1 MLGSSD
7 AGAGVDVDVD
17 VDGTGVAQPALFAFE
32 VALFRLWESWGLVPD
47 GVAGH
52 SLGGVVAAYVAG
64 VLSLRD
70 AVALVAARG
79 RLMGALPAG
88 GAMLAVAV
96 GEEQAMAL
104 LDAAPA
110 QLAETVEIAGVNG
123 PASVVLS
130 GTAPGIAWVESE
142 CAGRELRCSRL
153 RVSHA
158 FHSAAMEPMLAEFG
172 EVVRG
177 LEFGAPVIPL
187 VSDTS
192 GEVLSAERVADPEY
206 WVGHVRRAVRF
217 ADAVATLRGAGITA
231 FVELGPDAALTPMI
245 AEITADDEDVLAI
258 AAQRRDRDQV
268 ETLTAALG
276 RLFAQ
281 GVAVDWAGL
290 LGSGGARRWVEL
302 PTYAFQR
309 RRFWLESDA
318 WSGDPAGL
326 GQVSAEHPLLGAAVA
341 LADGHGWVFTGRL
354 SLDTHPWL
362 ADHVVLDSVLLP
374 GTAFLELALH
384 AGRHIDCPRVDELTL
399 LTPLTLPSD
408 GGTQVQV
415 TVGAEAEGDGRPIAI
430 HARRADAEPHA
441 PWTLHA
447 SGTLAPAVSEPSSA
461 AAALSTWPP
470 ADAEPVDIEDFYA
483 EAERTGVVYGPTF
496 QGLNAVWRRGA
507 ELLAEVALSED
518 TPRTAQGRFGVHP
531 ALLDAALHPL
541 GYALPDPADAAAG
554 PLRLP
559 FSWHGV
565 ELHTPGARE
574 VRVRLLPTGADTFS
588 LELADDSGQPVATV
602 TSLLVRALTPGQLP
616 TAEDT
621 DRGRLLAV
629 EWTPPA
635 ESEQAIDAPV
645 PPGGWAVV
653 CPDGAE
659 PLAAALGAERYA
671 DLADLAA
678 ALDAGATTPEAV
690 LLPLTGP
697 PPQDGAALAP
707 ETVHRAV
714 QETLRLVRDWLQD
727 ARFAGSRLV
736 VAVRG
741 AVAPDGGAPD
751 PAAAA
756 RWGLLRTARS
766 EHPDRFALLGT
777 DTDIRDAG
785 TPVDR
790 IAVAA
795 TLPESALCE
804 GALLVPRLGPV
815 TTPHHPSGSDPG
827 FGFAAGGTVLITG
840 GTGALGTLLARHLA
854 ERHGVRRLLLVSR
867 QGADAPGAEALR
879 QDLAGTAEVAFAA
892 CDAADREALARV
904 LADVPD
910 EHPLTAVLHLAGVV
924 DDGLVGTLTPE
935 RVAHVLRPKADAAL
949 HLHELTRDSEL
960 SAFVLFSS
968 AAGLIGNRG
977 QAGYAAA
984 NVVLDALAAH
994 RRAHGLPALA
1004 LQWGLWAEEG
1014 ALTAGLT
1021 EADRRRMS
1029 RAGVLPLGAEQG
1041 LALLDAAAGRTEAV
1055 LTPLRY
1061 DPSVLRGLGEELA
1074 PVLRGL
1080 LPRTARPGRSARTS
1094 GTGRALARRLAG
1106 LSEAEQA
1113 RLLVDTVR
1121 AHTAGVLGH
1130 TGPQAIEPERAFS
1143 ELGLD
1148 SLAALEL
1155 RNRLNSAT
1163 GLRLPATVL
1172 FDHPS
1177 AAALGRHLRT
1187 AMLDLPARPA
1197 AAAPIAARPTD
1208 EPIAV
1213 VAMSCRYPGGIS
1225 DPEGLWRLVSGAT
1238 DAITDFPGDR
1248 GWDLDKLFHP
1258 DPDHSGTSYVR
1269 EGGFLDQADHF
1280 DAEFFGI
1287 SPREAL
1293 AMDPQQRL
1301 LLETAWEAFER
1312 AGIDPQTARGSR
1324 TGVFAGLMYSD
1335 YATRLT
1341 TTPEGVDGYL
1351 GNGSAGSIA
1360 SGRVAYTLG
1369 LEGPAVTVDT
1379 ACSSSLVALHW
1390 ACQAL
1395 RQGECDMAL
1404 AGGVTVMSSPATFVE
1419 FSRQR
1424 GLAPDGR
1431 CKPFAAGADGTAWS
1445 EGAGLLLV
1453 ERLSD
1458 ARRNGHPVL
1467 GIIRGSAVNQ
1477 DGASNGLSAPNG
1489 LAQERV
1495 IRQALAHAGLTPSD
1509 VDAVEAH
1516 GTGTAL
1522 GDPIEAHALLAT
1534 YGQDR
1539 PADRPL
1545 RLGSVKSHLGHTQA
1559 AAGVAGVIK
1568 MLTAMRHGELPRT
1581 LHVDAPSPHVDWS
1594 SGAVALLTEPTAWP
1608 DTGRPRRAGVS
1619 SFGVSGTN
1627 AHLILEQG
1635 DPCDPAPAPAAET
1648 APETAPAPLP
1658 WPLSG
1663 RTEAAVRAQAE
1674 RLRAR
1679 LQDHPGLRP
1688 ADVGHSL
1695 ATTRTAFDHRAVII
1709 ARHRDDFLTALA
1721 ALAAG
1726 ETAGPTG
1733 PRAAGSAAVTT
1744 GTAAEQGRVAFV
1756 FGGQGSQW
1764 PAMAADLL
1772 DRSAVFAAAIGE
1784 CQDALAPHTDWS
1796 LLDVL
1801 RQEPGAP
1808 SLERVDVVQPALFA
1822 VMVSLAALWRSLG
1835 VRPAAVVGHSQ
1846 GEIAAARVAGALTLE
1861 DAARIVALRSRAL
1874 RAISGRGGMMSLT
1887 LPAEQTGP
1895 LLERW
1900 GGRLGVAAV
1909 NGPHS
1914 VVVSGEPAALEELRA
1929 HCQSHDIRAR
1939 TIPVD
1944 YASHSPQVED
1954 VRERLLA
1961 DLEGI
1966 TPRPAETAFYST
1978 VTGEPLDGTALDAA
1992 YWYRNLRSTV
2002 EFEAATRSLLRD
2014 GHTVFVET
2022 SPHPVMTPGIEQTAE
2037 SAGTGI
2043 LAVGS
2048 LQRDSGTLDRLLTA
2062 AATLHVHGVPVDWTP
2077 ALAPHHPHRVA
2088 LPTYPFQRT
2097 RYWLDPSPGAADPDG
2112 LGLRPA
2118 GHPLL
2123 GAAVT
2128 LAEGDRH
2135 LFTGR
2140 ISLRTHPW
2148 LADHAVLG
2156 TVLLPGTAFVELA
2169 LQAGESAGCDLV
2181 EELTLEAPLHLPEQG
2196 AVQLQLALDG
2206 PDDTG
2211 RRRLA
2216 IHSRPDQGTA
2226 PDHPW
2231 TRHATGTLAAAP
2243 AHPEPTAHPG
2253 TPWPPADAVPVNT
2266 DGLYERLADH
2276 GYHYGPLFRGV
2287 QAAWRLG
2294 DTLLA
2299 EIALPGEDR
2308 GADGFTLHP
2317 ALLDAALHP
2326 TALTGTDP
2334 AEPDRGGTGVGLPF
2348 AWSGVRLHAVGAR
2361 RLRVRIAPAGPDSLT
2376 LDLADPT
2383 GAPVATVAALTVRP
2397 ISPEQLSAARHT
2409 PTDDLYQL
2417 DWSPLPT
2424 PSGTVPHTRWALVGE
2439 GAAEFAHGL
2448 RAAGATADRYPDL
2461 SALGTAEPAPD
2472 AVAISCAGHPDA
2484 DPANPAAVARETAHR
2499 LLALV
2504 RDWLADSRF
2513 ARTPLVVVT
2522 RGAVP
2527 GHHGEDVHD
2536 LAAAPV
2542 WGLIRSAQTENPD
2555 RFVLVD
2561 LDGHPASAQ
2570 ALPSALA
2577 TGEPQLA
2584 IRAGTLS
2591 VPRLNRARREERMTP
2606 PQGASAWR
2614 LDLLT
2619 AGTLDDLAFVPHPE
2633 LAEEPL
2639 APGQVRVAVRAAGLN
2654 FRDVVVAL
2662 GMVADTRP
2670 PGGEGA
2676 GIVLETGPGVTGLAP
2691 GDRVMGLFSGGTG
2704 PITIADHRL
2713 LSPIPTGWSYAQA
2726 ASVPVVFVTAYYGLA
2741 DLAGLSA
2748 GETLL
2753 VHAAT
2758 GGVGMAA
2765 VQLAKHW
2772 GVEVYGTASPAKWP
2786 TLRAQGLDGTHIA
2799 SSRDLDFEERFR
2811 TATGGRGIDVVLNSL
2826 AHAYVDASLRL
2837 TTPGTGR
2844 FLEMG
2849 KTDIRDPEEVAAA
2862 HPGIDYQAYDLMDAG
2877 ADRIQEML
2885 AELHPL
2891 FEAGVLQ
2898 PLPVTTW
2905 DIRNAVDAF
2914 RHLSQARHTGK
2925 IVLTL
2930 PPAPGTGTLRGAH
2943 IPAGAGTLAGVG
2955 TPLWTDIAA
2964 GSETLAEIGTPA
2976 GTGSLPEAGTS
2987 TGTGTPAGTG
2997 PLPEAGPD
3005 AGTRTEGT
3013 VLITGGTGTLGGLLA
3028 RHLVTRHGV
3037 RRLLL
3042 TSRRGPAADGAAE
3055 LETELTR
3062 LGAEVTIAACD
3073 AADRRALAELLGTV
3087 PPQHPLTAVVHA
3099 AGAID
3104 DAALQALTPEQLD
3117 RVMRPKVDAAW
3128 NLHELTR
3135 HQDLDEFVLFSSMAG
3150 TFGGAG
3156 QANYAAA
3163 NAFLDALAHHRRA
3176 RGLAATS
3183 LAWGLWEQA
3192 SGMTGHLGR
3201 SELGRMTRSGVS
3213 ALPSERALS
3222 LFDTA
3227 RALNRATAVP
3237 ARLDLTALRDR
3248 QPLPPLLRDL
3258 VHARS
3263 RRVAA
3268 DAAGD
3273 TTTLTQR
3280 LARLPEAER
3289 RQTLLALVRKETAAV
3304 LGHPTPEAIGP
3315 QRPFKALGFDSLTS
3329 VELRN
3334 RMNQATGLR
3343 LPATLV
3349 FDYPT
3354 PQALADHLR
3363 GELVAT
3369 PAPEPA
3375 LPDRRRTAPAAGEDP
3390 IVIVSM
3396 SCRYPGDV
3404 ASQDDLWRM
3413 LTEGTDAISPF
3424 PQDRGWAID
3433 TLYDPDPDHPGTSYV
3448 REGGFVRD
3456 AIHFDAEF
3464 FGISPRE
3471 ALAMDPQQRL
3481 LLETSWEAIERAGI
3495 APTSLRGSRTGIFV
3509 GAMAQDYR
3517 TTSQSIPEG
3526 QEGYL
3531 LTGSATSV
3539 ISGRVSYVLGL
3550 EGPAVTVDTACSSS
3564 LVALHLAANALRA
3577 GECDLALAGGVAV
3590 LASPQAFIEF
3600 SRQRGLAPDGR
3611 CKPFAAAADGTGW
3624 GEGVGLLLVERLS
3637 DARRNGHPVLA
3648 VVRGSAV
3655 NQDGASNGLTA
3666 PNGPSQQRV
3675 IRAALEQARLSPSE
3689 VDAVEA
3695 HGTGTTLGDPIE
3707 AQALLATYGQ
3717 GRGDDTEPLWL
3728 GSVKSNIGHTQ
3739 AAAGVAGVIKMVMA
3753 MRHQVLP
3760 RTLHVDEPSPH
3771 VDWSVGRV
3779 ELLRQEVPWTTRSD
3793 RPRRAGVSSF
3803 GVSGTNAHIILE
3815 EPPETEE
3822 PPSRDEVA
3830 ASGVGGL
3837 VPWVVSGRSVEG
3849 LRGQAARLGAW
3860 ALDREGVSARDV
3872 GWSLASGR
3880 AVLEHRAVVWGRD
3893 VGELAA
3899 GLAGVASRGVAGEVA
3914 SPVFVFP
3921 GQGSQW
3927 VGMAAGLLEC
3937 CPVFAEAVA
3946 ECAVVMDPLVEWSL
3960 LEVLRDPAG
3969 ELLERVDVVQPVLF
3983 AVMVGLARWWESCG
3997 VRPAA
4002 VIGHWQGEIAA
4013 ACVAGVLS
4021 LEDAVR
4027 VVVLRS
4033 GVLRGLPVGGGMVSV
4048 GLSADVMRER
4058 IAAAAGVEVSVA
4070 AVNGPGSVVLSGDVE
4085 ALREVVGPWEGE
4097 GVRVRWI
4104 PVDYAS
4110 HSPQMELVR
4119 EEVEGLLAEVSPRP
4133 GRVPVYSTVTG
4144 QVLSDATVMDG
4155 GYWFTNLRQTVELQA
4170 AVSAAVADGHTA
4182 FVECSPHPGLV
4193 VPVSDTLEELGIQ
4206 GVVVETLRRGQG
4218 GAEQLAQA
4226 LTSAFVQG
4234 LAVDWAALFADSG
4247 ARRVE
4252 LPTYAFQR
4260 RRYWVEAQSS
4270 VAGGGAG
4277 WGQMALEHPLLGAA
4291 VELAGGQG
4299 TVLTGRISLATHAW
4313 LADHTVLGMAIVP
4326 GSVLLELALC
4336 AAAEVGCAQVA
4347 ELTMEAPLALPADA
4361 GVRLQVTVAAP
4372 DEAGARAVGIHSRA
4386 EDGTDGQGWTRH
4398 AAGTVVPDAPPTA
4411 GDRTVWPPSGA
4422 VPLAV
4427 AEVYE
4432 RLSESGVD
4440 YGPAFEALRGLWR
4453 LDDTYFADL
4462 GLSAEQE
4469 PDAAGFTLHP
4479 ALLDAAVR
4487 GCLPDS
4493 SEPDEVALVSVWRQV
4508 ALPDRAG
4515 VRAARLCLRTAG
4527 TDGVSLELLDDS
4539 GQLVTAVGLAEPRR
4553 WSAARLRS
4561 ATRQRQERL
4570 AVTDW
4575 VVQPIEEGP
4584 DADPARWAVVEPE
4597 GSGEATKALG
4607 AAAYPSLGRLLTG
4620 MEAGDPVP
4628 AVVLVPLPGLAN
4640 RGQEDGEPVP
4650 SPERIR
4656 AAARAALAV
4665 LRAWLAEPR
4674 FADSRLALLTGDA
4687 VLTEGRSG
4695 PDLAAAAVWGLLRA
4709 AQWEHPDRLVLVD
4722 TDGHDASWRA
4732 LTAAVSTGEPLCAL
4746 REGTLLVPRLRAIP
4760 SGSSPA
4766 PALVLPA
4773 EGTVLV
4779 TGATSSLG
4787 ALVARHLVTGH
4798 GVRRLL
4804 LLPQRGEDATSTAAL
4819 VAELSELG
4827 THVTL
4832 ADCAPGDRDA
4842 LAAELA
4848 RVPEDHPLSAV
4859 VHTLG
4864 AGGGPT
4870 AIDAVDPDRMD
4881 RALRADVDAALNLHE
4896 LTRAGGLS
4904 AFVLCSSLLGVVGGP
4919 GQAGRSAAAA
4929 FLDALASLRRAQGLP
4944 GLSIGW
4950 GPWADGESTGAVS
4963 QAIDSGTEGAGVA
4976 SGALPGVLPLSAAAG
4991 LALLDEALGRPE
5003 AVLAAVRPDPAALR
5017 RARTVSPVLAGLAG
5031 TARRRPADRTA
5042 PQAAAAYVERLLGLP
5057 ADEQEAA
5064 LTELVRETAAAVLG
5078 HGDAQSIEPSRAF
5091 KDLGVDSLTALE
5103 MRNRLKAATGLRLP
5117 PTLIFSH
5124 PNPRALGSHLGSRLR
5139 QEQAVSWESVL
5150 GEIDRVAALL
5160 PLLAEHDRAKAAS
5173 RLAELVGPDAVRT
5186 RQAAE
5191 PAATEKFRSATDQEI
5206 FDFID
5211 KSTGR

>member
-1 MLGSSD
+1 M
-7 AGAGVDVDVD
+7 
-17 VDGTGVAQPALFAFE
+17 
-32 VALFRLWESWGLVPD
+32 
-47 GVAGH
+47 
-52 SLGGVVAAYVAG
+52 
-64 VLSLRD
+64 
-70 AVALVAARG
+70 
-79 RLMGALPAG
+79 
-88 GAMLAVAV
+88 
-96 GEEQAMAL
+96 
-104 LDAAPA
+104 
-110 QLAETVEIAGVNG
+110 
-123 PASVVLS
+123 
-130 GTAPGIAWVESE
+130 
-142 CAGRELRCSRL
+142 
-153 RVSHA
+153 
-158 FHSAAMEPMLAEFG
+158 
-172 EVVRG
+172 
-177 LEFGAPVIPL
+177 
-187 VSDTS
+187 
-192 GEVLSAERVADPEY
+192 
-206 WVGHVRRAVRF
+206 
-217 ADAVATLRGAGITA
+217 
-231 FVELGPDAALTPMI
+231 
-245 AEITADDEDVLAI
+245 
-258 AAQRRDRDQV
+258 
-268 ETLTAALG
+268 
-276 RLFAQ
+276 
-281 GVAVDWAGL
+281 
-290 LGSGGARRWVEL
+290 EL

-2062 AATLHVHGVPVDWTP
+2062 AATLHVHGVPVDWR
-2077 ALAPHHPHRVA
+2077 AV
-2088 LPTYPFQRT
+2088 F
-2097 RYWLDPSPGAADPDG
+2097 
-2112 LGLRPA
+2112 A
-2118 GHPLL
+2118 G
-2123 GAAVT
+2123 
-2128 LAEGDRH
+2128 
-2135 LFTGR
+2135 
-2140 ISLRTHPW
+2140 
-2148 LADHAVLG
+2148 
-2156 TVLLPGTAFVELA
+2156 
-2169 LQAGESAGCDLV
+2169 
-2181 EELTLEAPLHLPEQG
+2181 
-2196 AVQLQLALDG
+2196 
-2206 PDDTG
+2206 
-2211 RRRLA
+2211 
-2216 IHSRPDQGTA
+2216 
-2226 PDHPW
+2226 
-2231 TRHATGTLAAAP
+2231 
-2243 AHPEPTAHPG
+2243 
-2253 TPWPPADAVPVNT
+2253 
-2266 DGLYERLADH
+2266 
-2276 GYHYGPLFRGV
+2276 
-2287 QAAWRLG
+2287 
-2294 DTLLA
+2294 
-2299 EIALPGEDR
+2299 
-2308 GADGFTLHP
+2308 
-2317 ALLDAALHP
+2317 
-2326 TALTGTDP
+2326 
-2334 AEPDRGGTGVGLPF
+2334 RGG
-2348 AWSGVRLHAVGAR
+2348 
-2361 RLRVRIAPAGPDSLT
+2361 
-2376 LDLADPT
+2376 
-2383 GAPVATVAALTVRP
+2383 
-2397 ISPEQLSAARHT
+2397 
-2409 PTDDLYQL
+2409 
-2417 DWSPLPT
+2417 
-2424 PSGTVPHTRWALVGE
+2424 
-2439 GAAEFAHGL
+2439 
-2448 RAAGATADRYPDL
+2448 
-2461 SALGTAEPAPD
+2461 
-2472 AVAISCAGHPDA
+2472 
-2484 DPANPAAVARETAHR
+2484 
-2499 LLALV
+2499 
-2504 RDWLADSRF
+2504 
-2513 ARTPLVVVT
+2513 
-2522 RGAVP
+2522 
-2527 GHHGEDVHD
+2527 
-2536 LAAAPV
+2536 
-2542 WGLIRSAQTENPD
+2542 
-2555 RFVLVD
+2555 
-2561 LDGHPASAQ
+2561 
-2570 ALPSALA
+2570 
-2577 TGEPQLA
+2577 
-2584 IRAGTLS
+2584 
-2591 VPRLNRARREERMTP
+2591 
-2606 PQGASAWR
+2606 
-2614 LDLLT
+2614 
-2619 AGTLDDLAFVPHPE
+2619 
-2633 LAEEPL
+2633 
-2639 APGQVRVAVRAAGLN
+2639 
-2654 FRDVVVAL
+2654 
-2662 GMVADTRP
+2662 
-2670 PGGEGA
+2670 
-2676 GIVLETGPGVTGLAP
+2676 
-2691 GDRVMGLFSGGTG
+2691 
-2704 PITIADHRL
+2704 
-2713 LSPIPTGWSYAQA
+2713 
-2726 ASVPVVFVTAYYGLA
+2726 
-2741 DLAGLSA
+2741 
-2748 GETLL
+2748 
-2753 VHAAT
+2753 
-2758 GGVGMAA
+2758 
-2765 VQLAKHW
+2765 
-2772 GVEVYGTASPAKWP
+2772 
-2786 TLRAQGLDGTHIA
+2786 
-2799 SSRDLDFEERFR
+2799 
-2811 TATGGRGIDVVLNSL
+2811 
-2826 AHAYVDASLRL
+2826 
-2837 TTPGTGR
+2837 
-2844 FLEMG
+2844 
-2849 KTDIRDPEEVAAA
+2849 
-2862 HPGIDYQAYDLMDAG
+2862 
-2877 ADRIQEML
+2877 
-2885 AELHPL
+2885 
-2891 FEAGVLQ
+2891 
-2898 PLPVTTW
+2898 
-2905 DIRNAVDAF
+2905 
-2914 RHLSQARHTGK
+2914 
-2925 IVLTL
+2925 
-2930 PPAPGTGTLRGAH
+2930 
-2943 IPAGAGTLAGVG
+2943 
-2955 TPLWTDIAA
+2955 
-2964 GSETLAEIGTPA
+2964 
-2976 GTGSLPEAGTS
+2976 
-2987 TGTGTPAGTG
+2987 
-2997 PLPEAGPD
+2997 
-3005 AGTRTEGT
+3005 
-3013 VLITGGTGTLGGLLA
+3013 
-3028 RHLVTRHGV
+3028 
-3037 RRLLL
+3037 
-3042 TSRRGPAADGAAE
+3042 
-3055 LETELTR
+3055 
-3062 LGAEVTIAACD
+3062 
-3073 AADRRALAELLGTV
+3073 
-3087 PPQHPLTAVVHA
+3087 
-3099 AGAID
+3099 
-3104 DAALQALTPEQLD
+3104 
-3117 RVMRPKVDAAW
+3117 
-3128 NLHELTR
+3128 
-3135 HQDLDEFVLFSSMAG
+3135 
-3150 TFGGAG
+3150 
-3156 QANYAAA
+3156 
-3163 NAFLDALAHHRRA
+3163 
-3176 RGLAATS
+3176 
-3183 LAWGLWEQA
+3183 
-3192 SGMTGHLGR
+3192 
-3201 SELGRMTRSGVS
+3201 
-3213 ALPSERALS
+3213 
-3222 LFDTA
+3222 
-3227 RALNRATAVP
+3227 
-3237 ARLDLTALRDR
+3237 
-3248 QPLPPLLRDL
+3248 
-3258 VHARS
+3258 
-3263 RRVAA
+3263 RRVA
-3268 DAAGD
+3268 
-3273 TTTLTQR
+3273 
-3280 LARLPEAER
+3280 
-3289 RQTLLALVRKETAAV
+3289 
-3304 LGHPTPEAIGP
+3304 
-3315 QRPFKALGFDSLTS
+3315 
-3329 VELRN
+3329 
-3334 RMNQATGLR
+3334 
-3343 LPATLV
+3343 
-3349 FDYPT
+3349 
-3354 PQALADHLR
+3354 
-3363 GELVAT
+3363 
-3369 PAPEPA
+3369 
-3375 LPDRRRTAPAAGEDP
+3375 
-3390 IVIVSM
+3390 
-3396 SCRYPGDV
+3396 
-3404 ASQDDLWRM
+3404 
-3413 LTEGTDAISPF
+3413 
-3424 PQDRGWAID
+3424 
-3433 TLYDPDPDHPGTSYV
+3433 
-3448 REGGFVRD
+3448 
-3456 AIHFDAEF
+3456 
-3464 FGISPRE
+3464 
-3471 ALAMDPQQRL
+3471 
-3481 LLETSWEAIERAGI
+3481 
-3495 APTSLRGSRTGIFV
+3495 
-3509 GAMAQDYR
+3509 
-3517 TTSQSIPEG
+3517 
-3526 QEGYL
+3526 
-3531 LTGSATSV
+3531 
-3539 ISGRVSYVLGL
+3539 
-3550 EGPAVTVDTACSSS
+3550 
-3564 LVALHLAANALRA
+3564 
-3577 GECDLALAGGVAV
+3577 
-3590 LASPQAFIEF
+3590 
-3600 SRQRGLAPDGR
+3600 
-3611 CKPFAAAADGTGW
+3611 
-3624 GEGVGLLLVERLS
+3624 
-3637 DARRNGHPVLA
+3637 
-3648 VVRGSAV
+3648 
-3655 NQDGASNGLTA
+3655 
-3666 PNGPSQQRV
+3666 
-3675 IRAALEQARLSPSE
+3675 
-3689 VDAVEA
+3689 
-3695 HGTGTTLGDPIE
+3695 
-3707 AQALLATYGQ
+3707 
-3717 GRGDDTEPLWL
+3717 
-3728 GSVKSNIGHTQ
+3728 
-3739 AAAGVAGVIKMVMA
+3739 
-3753 MRHQVLP
+3753 
-3760 RTLHVDEPSPH
+3760 
-3771 VDWSVGRV
+3771 
-3779 ELLRQEVPWTTRSD
+3779 
-3793 RPRRAGVSSF
+3793 
-3803 GVSGTNAHIILE
+3803 
-3815 EPPETEE
+3815 
-3822 PPSRDEVA
+3822 
-3830 ASGVGGL
+3830 
-3837 VPWVVSGRSVEG
+3837 
-3849 LRGQAARLGAW
+3849 
-3860 ALDREGVSARDV
+3860 
-3872 GWSLASGR
+3872 
-3880 AVLEHRAVVWGRD
+3880 
-3893 VGELAA
+3893 
-3899 GLAGVASRGVAGEVA
+3899 
-3914 SPVFVFP
+3914 
-3921 GQGSQW
+3921 
-3927 VGMAAGLLEC
+3927 
-3937 CPVFAEAVA
+3937 
-3946 ECAVVMDPLVEWSL
+3946 
-3960 LEVLRDPAG
+3960 
-3969 ELLERVDVVQPVLF
+3969 
-3983 AVMVGLARWWESCG
+3983 
-3997 VRPAA
+3997 
-4002 VIGHWQGEIAA
+4002 
-4013 ACVAGVLS
+4013 
-4021 LEDAVR
+4021 
-4027 VVVLRS
+4027 
-4033 GVLRGLPVGGGMVSV
+4033 
-4048 GLSADVMRER
+4048 
-4058 IAAAAGVEVSVA
+4058 
-4070 AVNGPGSVVLSGDVE
+4070 
-4085 ALREVVGPWEGE
+4085 
-4097 GVRVRWI
+4097 
-4104 PVDYAS
+4104 
-4110 HSPQMELVR
+4110 
-4119 EEVEGLLAEVSPRP
+4119 
-4133 GRVPVYSTVTG
+4133 
-4144 QVLSDATVMDG
+4144 
-4155 GYWFTNLRQTVELQA
+4155 
-4170 AVSAAVADGHTA
+4170 
-4182 FVECSPHPGLV
+4182 
-4193 VPVSDTLEELGIQ
+4193 
-4206 GVVVETLRRGQG
+4206 
-4218 GAEQLAQA
+4218 
-4226 LTSAFVQG
+4226 
-4234 LAVDWAALFADSG
+4234 
-4247 ARRVE
+4247 

-4260 RRYWVEAQSS
+4260 RRYWLEAAPGQPPVAQAAGPAHPFLRSS
-4270 VAGGGAG
+4270 TRTADDDG
-4277 WGQMALEHPLLGAA
+4277 LLLSG
-4291 VELAGGQG
+4291 
-4299 TVLTGRISLATHAW
+4299 VLSVHDQPW
-4313 LADHTVLGMAIVP
+4313 LADHVVAGEILLPATAFVDMALHAGGLAGAPVLDEL
-4326 GSVLLELALC
+4326 VL
-4336 AAAEVGCAQVA
+4336 
-4347 ELTMEAPLALPADA
+4347 TAPLALPPDGAVAVQMKVA
-4361 GVRLQVTVAAP
+4361 GA
-4372 DEAGARAVGIHSRA
+4372 DEAGRRAVFLHSRPYTA
-4386 EDGTDGQGWTRH
+4386 ADDEPWLRNALGTLSADREA
-4398 AAGTVVPDAPPTA
+4398 AAGTGGAPRPHA
-4411 GDRTVWPPSGA
+4411 SWPPEAA
-4422 VPLAV
+4422 VPLHADGLG
-4427 AEVYE
+4427 EGPYG
-4432 RLSESGVD
+4432 RLAAGGLR
-4440 YGPAFEALRGLWR
+4440 YGPAFRGMRAAWRHGEEVYADVALPEAARAPR
-4453 LDDTYFADL
+4453 
-4462 GLSAEQE
+4462 
-4469 PDAAGFTLHP
+4469 PDADGPAFVLHP
-4479 ALLDAAVR
+4479 ALLDAALHALALDGLVAD
-4487 GCLPDS
+4487 GSGAAAPAAGGLSLPF
-4493 SEPDEVALVSVWRQV
+4493 AFG
-4508 ALPDRAG
+4508 G
-4515 VRAARLCLRTAG
+4515 VRVHTPGVQRLRVRVAPGPDGQTGVELTDEAGSPVATVRSLTLRPLPPTGSAAADAVPGALHRMGWVPLTEPPAPVAMPRWGVLGTAG
-4527 TDGVSLELLDDS
+4527 TPPVDALAPPGSDVPVYRGPAACDVSSDVVVAPCPPPDPTRDG
-4539 GQLVTAVGLAEPRR
+4539 Q
-4553 WSAARLRS
+4553 
-4561 ATRQRQERL
+4561 
-4570 AVTDW
+4570 
-4575 VVQPIEEGP
+4575 
-4584 DADPARWAVVEPE
+4584 DPAAGLLHAADR
-4597 GSGEATKALG
+4597 ALG
-4607 AAAYPSLGRLLTG
+4607 
-4620 MEAGDPVP
+4620 
-4628 AVVLVPLPGLAN
+4628 LV
-4640 RGQEDGEPVP
+4640 RE
-4650 SPERIR
+4650 
-4656 AAARAALAV
+4656 
-4665 LRAWLAEPR
+4665 WLAEPR
-4674 FADSRLALLTGDA
+4674 LSR
-4687 VLTEGRSG
+4687 S
-4695 PDLAAAAVWGLLRA
+4695 
-4709 AQWEHPDRLVLVD
+4709 RLVLVTSGAVTAPAGD
-4722 TDGHDASWRA
+4722 VPADGPAATAGGDGAPTDRHTTSAHRHSSADAPAASADDRSPANGHFASADSDCAANGPAASPRDGVPTSGPAGQRSDLRPGEAPPVPAHAPVWGLVRSALRENPGRFALIDVDGHPDSWRA
-4732 LTAAVSTGEPLCAL
+4732 LPALLAASVPEAAL
-4746 REGTLLVPRLRAIP
+4746 RQGTAYVPKLVPVV
-4760 SGSSPA
+4760 A
-4766 PALVLPA
+4766 PAAPERRSRRRIDP

-4779 TGATSSLG
+4779 TGGTGSLG
-4787 ALVARHLVTGH
+4787 MLVARHLVTAH
-4798 GVRRLL
+4798 GVRHLL
-4804 LLPQRGEDATSTAAL
+4804 LAGRRGPDAPGARELVAQLRAAGAQVAVRACDVADRSALAALLDAVPAAHPLTGVVHTAGVLDDGVVTALTTDRLRRVLRPKADAALALHDLTLGHDLAFFALFSSVAGAFGSAGQANYAAANCVLDALARHRRRLGLPGTSIVWGPWLQDDGMMAHLGEADRQRMARSGFGPLGPAEGLALFDAAVAGDEPVVVAARLGPAALHGGGEAAHRLRTPAADAGGRGGDGIGRALAAASPGEPDGLLLAKVRTLAARVLGHGEDA
-4819 VAELSELG
+4819 SEIDEDTL
-4827 THVTL
+4827 L
-4832 ADCAPGDRDA
+4832 ADLGLDSLAAVELRNELAAWTGLVLPSTLLFDFPTPRA
-4842 LAAELA
+4842 LAAELRRRHAAEAPPAGA
-4848 RVPEDHPLSAV
+4848 RPDAPARPAAIGAPNYPGSPGGPADKGVGDGPEGRAAAGAPPEVRGRTADAPHAEGAPDSLGALFRTACARGRGWDGMALLTIAARLRPVFDETGAPGAAHEPIVLAAGGTGAPLVCLPALSAV
-4859 VHTLG
+4859 SGPREYAHLG
-4864 AGGGPT
+4864 AGLRGLRPVFAVRHPGFESRETLPATLDALVTAQALAVRAAAAEGP
-4870 AIDAVDPDRMD
+4870 
-4881 RALRADVDAALNLHE
+4881 L
-4896 LTRAGGLS
+4896 
-4904 AFVLCSSLLGVVGGP
+4904 VLL
-4919 GQAGRSAAAA
+4919 GRSAGGWVAHAVAERLESEGAAPA
-4929 FLDALASLRRAQGLP
+4929 AVVLVDTYPPDHGDGEQALSATTSDMLRRAAEFASAETDRLTAMAGYFALFSGWRPAPLACPTLYVRARDPLP
-4944 GLSIGW
+4944 G
-4950 GPWADGESTGAVS
+4950 
-4963 QAIDSGTEGAGVA
+4963 
-4976 SGALPGVLPLSAAAG
+4976 
-4991 LALLDEALGRPE
+4991 
-5003 AVLAAVRPDPAALR
+5003 
-5017 RARTVSPVLAGLAG
+5017 
-5031 TARRRPADRTA
+5031 
-5042 PQAAAAYVERLLGLP
+5042 
-5057 ADEQEAA
+5057 
-5064 LTELVRETAAAVLG
+5064 
-5078 HGDAQSIEPSRAF
+5078 
-5091 KDLGVDSLTALE
+5091 
-5103 MRNRLKAATGLRLP
+5103 
-5117 PTLIFSH
+5117 
-5124 PNPRALGSHLGSRLR
+5124 
-5139 QEQAVSWESVL
+5139 
-5150 GEIDRVAALL
+5150 
-5160 PLLAEHDRAKAAS
+5160 
-5173 RLAELVGPDAVRT
+5173 
-5186 RQAAE
+5186 AE
-5191 PAATEKFRSATDQEI
+5191 PAPHWSLPHTEVTVDGDHFTMLEEHARTTALAIHRWLSD
-5206 FDFID
+5206 
-5211 KSTGR
+5211 GPR